1 MKVFLFDLDGTLL
14 NSLED
19 IALACNT
26 VLRRHGLPEH
36 PLPAYRQLVGRGF
49 DYLVRSALPAATL
62 DRTSP
67 EALRALVDEARAWYG
82 GHMCEHTRPYDG
94 LDAALQSLCD
104 QGRVLAVLS
113 NKPDELTKDLV
124 RRYFP
129 AVPFAL
135 VRGARDDAPL
145 KPDPAVPRAML
156 AALNVPAADACYVGD
171 SDVDVFTAHNAGM
184 TAVGAGWGFRGAAEL
199 EAAGAEHVLAAPCR
213 LPDLP

>member
-1 MKVFLFDLDGTLL
+1 
-14 NSLED
+14 
-19 IALACNT
+19 
-26 VLRRHGLPEH
+26 
-36 PLPAYRQLVGRGF
+36 
-49 DYLVRSALPAATL
+49 
-62 DRTSP
+62 
-67 EALRALVDEARAWYG
+67 
-82 GHMCEHTRPYDG
+82 MCEHTRPYDG

-199 EAAGAEHVLAAPCR
+199 EAAGAEHVLAAPCH